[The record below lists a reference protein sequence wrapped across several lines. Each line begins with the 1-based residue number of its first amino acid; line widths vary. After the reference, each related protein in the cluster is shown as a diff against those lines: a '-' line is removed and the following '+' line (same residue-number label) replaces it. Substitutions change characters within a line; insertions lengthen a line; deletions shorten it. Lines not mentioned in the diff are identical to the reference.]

1 MEVARMDYRFTI
13 VLIILLVLL
22 ALYGGPNF

>member
-13 VLIILLVLL
+13 VLIMLLVLL
-22 ALYGGPNF
+22 ALFGGPNF

>member
-13 VLIILLVLL
+13 VLIMLLVLL